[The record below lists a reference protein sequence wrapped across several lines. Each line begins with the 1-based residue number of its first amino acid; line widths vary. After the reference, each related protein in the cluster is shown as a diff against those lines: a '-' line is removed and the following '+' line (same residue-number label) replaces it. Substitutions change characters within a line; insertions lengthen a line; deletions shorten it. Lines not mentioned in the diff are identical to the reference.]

1 MTSRHFLQSCLA
13 AWPLVLALGAAPA
26 AAHPPAP
33 SQASAASSAL
43 SIGLPIAVSVGGPA
57 LVLSAGVSL
66 TVVAIQAT
74 AAGTVWVLQR
84 ASDGAQISVQWAAS
98 GVAAASVA
106 VGSVLA
112 VTVLSTGWLLS
123 AAGEAIA
130 FIPNEIG
137 ASLIHH
143 ERLTY

>member
-1 MTSRHFLQSCLA
+1 MTSRHFLQSCRA
-13 AWPLVLALGAAPA
+13 VWPLVLALGAAPA

-43 SIGLPIAVSVGGPA
+43 SIGLPIAVSVGPA

-66 TVVAIQAT
+66 TVVAVQAT
-74 AAGTVWVLQR
+74 AIGTVWVLQR

-98 GVAAASVA
+98 GVAAASVG
-106 VGSVLA
+106 VGTVLA
-112 VTVLSTGWLLS
+112 VTVISTGWLLS

-143 ERLTY
+143 ERITY